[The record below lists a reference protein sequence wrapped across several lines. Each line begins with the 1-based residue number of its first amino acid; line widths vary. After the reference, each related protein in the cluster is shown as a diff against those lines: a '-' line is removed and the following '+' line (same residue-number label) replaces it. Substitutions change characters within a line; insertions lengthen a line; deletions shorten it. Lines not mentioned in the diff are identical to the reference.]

1 MHLAVGPGNHI
12 LLDEG
17 LSWGQVAAIAVDRFA
32 LTLSAAAWT
41 RIAHGHAILR
51 AIVDR
56 GIRGYGVTTG
66 VGALSDTLLAPEQ
79 AGALSRNILMSH
91 AVGVGAPLGVTRTR
105 AMMAASINDF
115 AHGLSGVR
123 PELVEL
129 LVTLLNGD
137 CIPVVP
143 GQGSVGYISHR
154 AHIGLALIGHGSVAL
169 RGETMPAAR
178 ALARMNLE
186 PLVLEAKEGL
196 ALINGTSCASGLAC
210 LAVAEAR
217 TLLDWADIV
226 AAMTFEVQG
235 GQRPAIAPAV
245 MALRASAGVAKVA
258 ATLDGVLAGSAILA
272 DAQGCR
278 TQDAL
283 SLRATPQI
291 HGAAHDA
298 LHHVATIVDAELASA
313 TDNPSLVG
321 TPEAPVVWSHAHAV
335 GAAIGLAAD
344 YLATVVAQLSMLSER
359 RLDRMVNPL
368 ISDKPPFL
376 AADSGVET
384 GFMIAQYTATSLVAE
399 NRRLAAPA
407 SLDGGRNSGLQE
419 DMLCHAT
426 PAALKLL
433 AVIAN
438 ARTVVAIELLAVC
451 QAHALLPGGSVPA
464 AGTAA
469 VVAAMRRIV
478 APYHDDRPLGEDIAL
493 AVGFLCVN
501 TPAGVLSSAAFVRA
515 A

>member
-1 MHLAVGPGNHI
+1 MHLAAGPSDHI
-12 LLDEG
+12 LLGEG
-17 LSWGQVAAIAVDRFA
+17 LSWGQVAAIAAGRFPLA
-32 LTLSAAAWT
+32 LSGAARA
-41 RIAHGHAILR
+41 RIARGHAILR
-51 AIVDR
+51 AIVDQ
-56 GIRGYGVTTG
+56 GIRAYGVTTG
-66 VGALSDTLLAPEQ
+66 VGALSDTLLAPER
-79 AGALSRNILMSH
+79 AGVLSRNILMSH
-91 AVGVGAPLGVTRTR
+91 AVGVGPPLSVTQTR

-115 AHGLSGVR
+115 AHGRSGVR

-129 LVTLLNGD
+129 LVMLLNGD
-137 CIPVVP
+137 CVPVVP

-154 AHIGLALIGHGSVAL
+154 AYIGLALIGHGTVML
-169 RGETMPAAR
+169 RGEAMPAAQ

-196 ALINGTSCASGLAC
+196 SLINGTACASGLAC
-210 LAVAEAR
+210 LAMAEAR

-245 MALRASAGVAKVA
+245 MALRVSDGVAKVA

-272 DAQGCR
+272 DAQGRR

-298 LHHVATIVDAELASA
+298 LRHVATIVDAELASA

-321 TPEAPVVWSHAHAV
+321 APEAPVVWSHAHAV

-376 AADSGVET
+376 ASDSGVET

-407 SLDGGRNSGLQE
+407 SLDGGRNSALQE

-433 AVIAN
+433 AIIAN
-438 ARTVVAIELLAVC
+438 ARTVVAIELLAAC
-451 QAHALLPGGSVPA
+451 QAHALLPGGSAPA
-464 AGTAA
+464 EETAA
-469 VVAAMRRIV
+469 VVAAVRQV
-478 APYHDDRPLGEDIAL
+478 VGPYKDDRPLGEDIAL
-493 AVGFLCVN
+493 ATEFLCAR
-501 TPAGVLSSAAFVRA
+501 TPAGILASAAFVRA